1 MEKRS
6 VNVATM
12 LKEDVGD
19 VGDASLRFFVFP
31 RFDFGMFFNEEKG
44 VFFWRLPQLHI
55 SIVCFECCLLSYY
68 DMITEK

>member
-44 VFFWRLPQLHI
+44 VFFDD
-55 SIVCFECCLLSYY
+55 SLSY
-68 DMITEK
+68 ILVLCCVSQESKSE